1 MRILFAAALIALS
14 PAAALPSAVLAQGLP
29 AAWSVDTPK
38 DAPATL
44 VYGPPTAPQLGF
56 ACVRKSGQVTVRLL
70 VQRKVADHQ
79 VGSVWVD
86 AAGVAAPWPVSVA
99 FASEDA
105 ASTLRGQAEAGS
117 APEVTAVNT
126 EISTAAPIVKAFAKK
141 GMISLTALHET
152 LSPPAAKPGMVRKFL
167 GVCK

>member
-1 MRILFAAALIALS
+1 MRILFASALIALA
-14 PAAALPSAVLAQGLP
+14 PFSALAQGLP

-44 VYGPPTAPQLGF
+44 LYGPPTQAQLGF

-70 VQRKVADHQ
+70 VPRRVADHR

-105 ASTLRGQAEAGS
+105 ASTLRGQAEAG
-117 APEVTAVNT
+117 AAAEITVVNT
-126 EISTAAPIVKAFAKK
+126 EISTAAPVVKAFAKK
-141 GMISLTALHET
+141 GMIALTALHET
-152 LSPPAAKPGMVRKFL
+152 LAPPPAKPGMVRKFL
-167 GVCK
+167 GACR